1 MGDGVLVVWVQCDA
15 AHLFEG
21 LDFSIKTAFVVNKA
35 HFQDDESFRIHL
47 ECGEGTGDRVLVLNV
62 MEIGLVQGELV
73 FEVVL
78 QAG

>member
-1 MGDGVLVVWVQCDA
+1 
-15 AHLFEG
+15 LFEG
-21 LDFSIKTAFVVNKA
+21 LDFSIKTTFVVHKA
-35 HFQDDESFRIHL
+35 HFQDDESFIIHL
-47 ECGEGTGDRVLVLNV
+47 ECGEGAGDRVLVLYV